1 MNYQEAMQKI
11 NNRLAFGI
19 KPGLERIEKLLHL
32 LGDPQDQLKYV
43 HVAGTNGKGTCCAL
57 VSSALQK
64 AGYRTGLYTSPYVM
78 DFRERFQ
85 IDGGM
90 ISEEELARAVGRVS
104 AVSDEMEKGGETIT
118 EFEFITALAF
128 DWFHRRSCDIV
139 VLEVGLGGRFDATNV
154 IKSPEAAV
162 IMSIGFDHTAI
173 LGDSLSKI
181 AFEKAGIIKQGTS
194 VVLYPLQQEEARTVF
209 QSLCDERGAALTIP
223 EIDSLKKQSEG
234 IGGSRFE
241 YDGTALFTPF
251 LGEHQLYNAVTA
263 YRVLRLLQE
272 KGFTIS
278 PQHIREGFQSAYM
291 PARMEILSERPL
303 VLMDGGHNPDCAV
316 ALRKAVEQF
325 LPDKRIVC
333 ITGMM
338 QDKDVEAYTAELAP
352 LCAKVITVRAQES
365 ERALSAAALRD
376 IAVKYCAQA
385 VSAESIPAAV
395 AEAFKGLSEEGAL
408 IICGSFF
415 IQAEVRAEL
424 DKYVKKVK

>member
-1 MNYQEAMQKI
+1 MNYIEAMQKI
-11 NNRLAFGI
+11 NNRLVFGI
-19 KPGLERIEKLLHL
+19 KPGLERIEKLLYL

-57 VSSALQK
+57 VSSALRK

-85 IDGGM
+85 IDGEM
-90 ISEEELARAVGRVS
+90 ISKEELAQAVERVS
-104 AVSDEMEKGGETIT
+104 AVSDEMEKDGETIT

-128 DWFHRRSCDIV
+128 DWFHRKNCDIV
-139 VLEVGLGGRFDATNV
+139 VLETGLGGRFDATNV

-181 AFEKAGIIKQGTS
+181 AFEKAGIIKQGAS
-194 VVLYPLQQEEARTVF
+194 VVLYPLQQEEVFAVF
-209 QSLCDERGAALTIP
+209 QSVCNECGALLAIP
-223 EIDSLKKQSEG
+223 EIDSLKKQSAG
-234 IGGSRFE
+234 IEGSRFE
-241 YDGTALFTPF
+241 YDHTALFTPF

-272 KGFTIS
+272 KGFTIL
-278 PQHIREGFQSAYM
+278 PQHIREGFQTAYM
-291 PARMEILSERPL
+291 PTRMEILSKQPL
-303 VLMDGGHNPDCAV
+303 VMLDGGHNPDCAV
-316 ALRKAVEQF
+316 ALRKAIGQF
-325 LPDKRIVC
+325 FLDKRIVC

-338 QDKDVEAYTAELAP
+338 QDKDVEAYTAEIAP
-352 LCAKVITVRAQES
+352 LCVKVITVKAQES
-365 ERALSAAALRD
+365 ERALSAEALRD
-376 IAVKYCAQA
+376 IAARYCAQA
-385 VSAESIPAAV
+385 IAAENIPAAV
-395 AEAFKGLSEEGAL
+395 AEAFKGLSEEDAL

-424 DKYVKKVK
+424 DKYVKKVE